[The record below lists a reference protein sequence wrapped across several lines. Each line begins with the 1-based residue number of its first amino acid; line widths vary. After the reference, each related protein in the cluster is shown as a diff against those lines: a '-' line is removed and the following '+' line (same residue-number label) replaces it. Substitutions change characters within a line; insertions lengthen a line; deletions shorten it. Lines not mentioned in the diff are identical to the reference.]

1 LRRTSVVQFADGNRK
16 GAREGPKKQ
25 QSLSFDYRHSRILA
39 ASVVLSVAAAGNSIN
54 LDNSATV
61 GSLPFGVNVLT
72 ITGIPCDSMLSWTR
86 IFHFMRFCVFCVHHP
101 SPALLQASVGTHS
114 DSSPKDCSQARWRAP
129 PDRSRVRRSSRRGQ
143 KTNLRVWI
151 WQSGPCI
158 RLMRAKPWLGL
169 IVEAGAIEEELSSRL
184 VRWLTA
190 PKI

>member
-39 ASVVLSVAAAGNSIN
+39 AGVVLSVAAAGNSIN

-114 DSSPKDCSQARWRAP
+114 DSSPKDRSQAPGSARSFQGSAIPRAGVKKP
-129 PDRSRVRRSSRRGQ
+129 IYACGFGSRGLAFASCAQSRG
-143 KTNLRVWI
+143 W
-151 WQSGPCI
+151 
-158 RLMRAKPWLGL
+158 A
-169 IVEAGAIEEELSSRL
+169 
-184 VRWLTA
+184 
-190 PKI
+190 